1 LDRIHTSDHIGSVD
15 WIGLDRLI
23 LLKCDTHSEHMVTI
37 GMGKQVR
44 STGYDNRLLHV
55 ICSYLKLDSLIRLD
69 VHMEQTIAMIEDELL
84 VLGAT
89 LKVNCSLLIK
99 ISSLTQYS

>member
-37 GMGKQVR
+37 GMGKQVQ
-44 STGYDNRLLHV
+44 SMGYDRSEPHV
-55 ICSYLKLDSLIRLD
+55 IQLSSKNEAYSVLP
-69 VHMEQTIAMIEDELL
+69 IEIQLSPCA
-84 VLGAT
+84 VSCT
-89 LKVNCSLLIK
+89 F
-99 ISSLTQYS
+99 